1 MSANDFRKQPTVS
14 ICAIA
19 YQIGHAFNGY
29 ADILGVQ
36 DGTLLSVDGGGKSLT
51 SRLRFVDL
59 AGLAERRIARF
70 WQHDDMPGI
79 RDYIFDDVRP
89 TIISVGRA
97 GTDSAVWH

>member
-1 MSANDFRKQPTVS
+1 M
-14 ICAIA
+14 
-19 YQIGHAFNGY
+19 
-29 ADILGVQ
+29 Q
-36 DGTLLSVDGGGKSLT
+36 DGTLLSVDGGGMSLT
-51 SRLRFVDL
+51 SRFRFVDL

-89 TIISVGRA
+89 TFISVGRA